1 MNRNKRLWGIG
12 LVIATSLF
20 LSITGCTW
28 TNDIWSEPPEKQS
41 SESAAQV
48 EPEPHQVAEVPGNLE
63 DSDINSQRF
72 PVVQERIA
80 LAFPSPGLL
89 SRSMDR
95 VKDGNRLEWTEMNY
109 LGEAVIFQEIK
120 VVPEEVRIV
129 EGGSV
134 AVVYSP
140 EEDDMFDLPTGIPSH
155 QYGRPIPAVMIP
167 PRSSLVMVRMEVEH
181 EGSFTTQTDHK
192 SYTHSG
198 LRISYP
204 QYGASDIITLESFFY
219 PLGEFNSVA
228 PFSSDNGWA
237 YFIVPGI
244 DLDPAQMWLEYIRGS
259 SEEDMTFWTLT
270 ERP

>member
-1 MNRNKRLWGIG
+1 MNQNTKLLKIG

-20 LSITGCTW
+20 LSIMGCTL
-28 TNDIWSEPPEKQS
+28 TDDIWSEPPEKQS
-41 SESAAQV
+41 SESAAQM
-48 EPEPHQVAEVPGNLE
+48 EAELHQEAKVSGNFE
-63 DSDINSQRF
+63 DSGTNSPAF

-80 LAFPSPGLL
+80 LAFPSSGLL
-89 SRSMDR
+89 SRRLDR
-95 VKDGNRLEWTEMNY
+95 IKDGNWLKWPEMNY
-109 LGEAVIFQEIK
+109 LSEAVIFK
-120 VVPEEVRIV
+120 GSLVVPEEVRII

-134 AVVYSP
+134 VVVYSP
-140 EEDDMFDLPTGIPSH
+140 EEEQMYDAPTGIPRH
-155 QYGRPIPAVMIP
+155 LQGHPLPAVMIP
-167 PRSSLVMVRMEVEH
+167 PRSSLVMVRMKVEY
-181 EGSFTTQTDHK
+181 EDSLTTQTEQN

-204 QYGASDIITLESFFY
+204 QYGASDIIILESYFY

-244 DLDPAQMWLEYIRGS
+244 DLDPVQMWLEHIEGS
-259 SEEDMTFWTLT
+259 NEEDIVFWTLV

>member
-1 MNRNKRLWGIG
+1 MNRKKRSWAIG
-12 LVIATSLF
+12 LIIVISLF

-28 TNDIWSEPPEKQS
+28 TDDLWGEPPEIQS
-41 SESAAQV
+41 SDSDAQM
-48 EPEPHQVAEVPGNLE
+48 EPEPHQEAKVSGNIE
-63 DSDINSQRF
+63 DSGTNSLVF
-72 PVVQERIA
+72 PAVQERIA
-80 LAFPSPGLL
+80 LAFPSTGLL
-89 SRSMDR
+89 SRSLDR
-95 VKDGNRLEWTEMNY
+95 IKDGNRLEWPEMNY

-120 VVPEEVRIV
+120 VIPKKVRIV

-167 PRSSLVMVRMEVEH
+167 PRSSLVMVRMEVEY
-181 EGSFTTQTDHK
+181 EDSFTTQTDHK

-204 QYGASDIITLESFFY
+204 QHGASDIIALEAFFY

-228 PFSSDNGWA
+228 PFSSETGWA

-244 DLDPAQMWLEYIRGS
+244 GLDPAQMWLEYIRGS
-259 SEEDMTFWTLT
+259 NEEEMIFWTLA

>member
-1 MNRNKRLWGIG
+1 MNQNKRLWGIG

-28 TNDIWSEPPEKQS
+28 TDDIWGEPPEKQS
-41 SESAAQV
+41 SESAAQK
-48 EPEPHQVAEVPGNLE
+48 EPEPHQEAEVSSILE
-63 DSDINSQRF
+63 DSGTNSPVF
-72 PVVQERIA
+72 PAVQERIA
-80 LAFPSPGLL
+80 LAFPSTGLL
-89 SRSMDR
+89 SQSLDR
-95 VKDGNRLEWTEMNY
+95 VKDGNRLEWPEMNY

-120 VVPEEVRIV
+120 VIPKEVRIV

-167 PRSSLVMVRMEVEH
+167 PRSSLVMVRMEVEY
-181 EGSFTTQTDHK
+181 EGSLTTQTDKK

-204 QYGASDIITLESFFY
+204 QYGASDIITIESFFY

-228 PFSSDNGWA
+228 PFSSDDGWA

-244 DLDPAQMWLEYIRGS
+244 DLDTAQVWLEHIEGS
-259 SEEDMTFWTLT
+259 NEEDMIFWTLA

>member
-1 MNRNKRLWGIG
+1 MNRHKMLWRIRL
-12 LVIATSLF
+12 VTVMSLL
-20 LSITGCTW
+20 LSIVGCTW
-28 TNDIWSEPPEKQS
+28 TDDIWSEPPETRS
-41 SESAAQV
+41 SESAAQL
-48 EPEPHQVAEVPGNLE
+48 EPEPHQEDEVSGNLE
-63 DSDINSQRF
+63 DSGINSPGF
-72 PVVQERIA
+72 PAIQERLA
-80 LAFPSPGLL
+80 LAFPSQGLL
-89 SRSMDR
+89 SRSLDR
-95 VKDGNRLEWTEMNY
+95 VKDGNRLEWPEMNY

-120 VVPEEVRIV
+120 VIPEEVRIV

-140 EEDDMFDLPTGIPSH
+140 EEDDLFDLPTGIPSH

-167 PRSSLVMVRMEVEH
+167 PRSSLVMVRMEVEN
-181 EGSFTTQTDHK
+181 EGSSTTQTDQN

-228 PFSSDNGWA
+228 PFSSDDGWA

-244 DLDPAQMWLEYIRGS
+244 DLDPAQIWLEHIEGS
-259 SEEDMTFWTLT
+259 NEEDMIFWTLT

>member
-12 LVIATSLF
+12 LVIVMSLL
-20 LSITGCTW
+20 LSILGCTW
-28 TNDIWSEPPEKQS
+28 TDDIWGEPPEIQS
-41 SESAAQV
+41 SESAAQMGA
-48 EPEPHQVAEVPGNLE
+48 EPHQEAEVSSILE
-63 DSDINSQRF
+63 DSGTNSPVF
-72 PVVQERIA
+72 PAVQERIA
-80 LAFPSPGLL
+80 LAFPSTGLL
-89 SRSMDR
+89 SRSLDR
-95 VKDGNRLEWTEMNY
+95 VKDGNRLEWPEMNY

-120 VVPEEVRIV
+120 VIPEEVRIV

-167 PRSSLVMVRMEVEH
+167 PRSSLVMVRMEVEY

-237 YFIVPGI
+237 YFILPGI
-244 DLDPAQMWLEYIRGS
+244 DLDPAQMWLEYIKGS
-259 SEEDMTFWTLT
+259 NEEDMIFWMLA

>member
-12 LVIATSLF
+12 LVIVISLV
-20 LSITGCTW
+20 LSITGCTRAD
-28 TNDIWSEPPEKQS
+28 DIWSEPPEIQS
-41 SESAAQV
+41 SESATQM
-48 EPEPHQVAEVPGNLE
+48 EPEPHQEAEIPGILE
-63 DSDINSQRF
+63 DSGANSPKF
-72 PVVQERIA
+72 PAVQERIA
-80 LAFPSPGLL
+80 LAFPSTGLISQSL
-89 SRSMDR
+89 DR
-95 VKDGNRLEWTEMNY
+95 VKDGNKLEWPEMNY
-109 LGEAVIFQEIK
+109 LGEAVIFQESTVI
-120 VVPEEVRIV
+120 PEELRIV

-140 EEDDMFDLPTGIPSH
+140 EEDQMLDAPTGIPRH
-155 QYGRPIPAVMIP
+155 LQGHPLPAVMIP
-167 PRSSLVMVRMEVEH
+167 PRSSLVMVRMEVEY
-181 EGSFTTQTDHK
+181 EGSFTTQTDQK

-228 PFSSDNGWA
+228 PFGSDNGWV

-244 DLDPAQMWLEYIRGS
+244 DLEPAQLWLEYIRGS
-259 SEEDMTFWTLT
+259 NEDAMIFWTLT

>member
-1 MNRNKRLWGIG
+1 MNRNTRLWKIG
-12 LVIATSLF
+12 LVIVTSLL

-28 TNDIWSEPPEKQS
+28 TDDIWGESAETQS

-80 LAFPSPGLL
+80 LAFPSTGLL

-95 VKDGNRLEWTEMNY
+95 VKDGNKLEWPEMKY
-109 LGEAVIFQEIK
+109 LGEVVVIKGTK
-120 VVPEEVRIV
+120 VTPEEIRIV
-129 EGGSV
+129 E
-134 AVVYSP
+134 
-140 EEDDMFDLPTGIPSH
+140 
-155 QYGRPIPAVMIP
+155 MIP
-167 PRSSLVMVRMEVEH
+167 PRSSLVMVRMEVEY
-181 EGSFTTQTDHK
+181 EGSSNTQANHE

-204 QYGASDIITLESFFY
+204 QYGASNIIILESSFY

-228 PFSSDNGWA
+228 PYSSDSGWV

-244 DLDPAQMWLEYIRGS
+244 DLDQAQMWLEYIQGS
-259 SEEDMTFWTLT
+259 NEDDMIFWTLA

>member
-48 EPEPHQVAEVPGNLE
+48 EPELHQVAEVPGNLE

-80 LAFPSPGLL
+80 LAFPSTGLI

-95 VKDGNRLEWTEMNY
+95 VNDGNKLEWPEMKY
-109 LGEAVIFQEIK
+109 LGEVVVIK
-120 VVPEEVRIV
+120 GTTVTPEEIRIV
-129 EGGSV
+129 EGGTV
-134 AVVYSP
+134 VVVYSP
-140 EEDDMFDLPTGIPSH
+140 EEDQMFDAPTGIPRRLQGHPLPS
-155 QYGRPIPAVMIP
+155 VMIP
-167 PRSSLVMVRMEVEH
+167 PRSSLVMVRIEAEYAGICTRDTAY
-181 EGSFTTQTDHK
+181 ESF
-192 SYTHSG
+192 THSG

-204 QYGASDIITLESFFY
+204 QYGASDIIILESFFY
-219 PLGEFNSVA
+219 PLGEFNSVGHYCTE
-228 PFSSDNGWA
+228 NGWA

-244 DLDPAQMWLEYIRGS
+244 DLDPAQMWLEHIRGS
-259 SEEDMTFWTLT
+259 NEEDMTFWTLT